1 MENTF
6 VIWHTSPIK
15 VCAFV
20 NHKKAATHALM
31 GTDEELI
38 VVDIE
43 LLKPI
48 HSVSLTK
55 EPLPLIKPVSLT
67 QISES
72 SDEYLFLLQSR
83 NGWMLVV
90 SVNLNQPAIEIRN
103 QYRIEYE
110 GFCRIAFL
118 TNTNEKPE

>member
-1 MENTF
+1 
-6 VIWHTSPIK
+6 
-15 VCAFV
+15 
-20 NHKKAATHALM
+20 M

-48 HSVSLTK
+48 NSVSLTK